1 MYFFSIRSYDL
12 QNNKVFYCFI
22 IVPVI
27 IICLLC
33 CCNNAHF
40 PDVGVIT
47 AILSYLTQQTG
58 IAEQVLINV
67 KNKNALCDTIMW
79 WAIIQLYKTRN
90 DYVNGQFWDAS
101 TTVFVL
107 LPGGNAFESNKGKL
121 ASRVHFYMLQWE
133 KRKKAHVSVHQCMNR
148 SIESACSET
157 VEFSHSFAFVRDN
170 MCIMHTICGKD
181 LVHGL

>member
-1 MYFFSIRSYDL
+1 MLDSIRSYDL
-12 QNNKVFYCFI
+12 KNNKIFYCFI

-67 KNKNALCDTIMW
+67 KNKNALCDTI
-79 WAIIQLYKTRN
+79 I
-90 DYVNGQFWDAS
+90 
-101 TTVFVL
+101 
-107 LPGGNAFESNKGKL
+107 
-121 ASRVHFYMLQWE
+121 
-133 KRKKAHVSVHQCMNR
+133 
-148 SIESACSET
+148 
-157 VEFSHSFAFVRDN
+157 
-170 MCIMHTICGKD
+170 
-181 LVHGL
+181 